1 MGIKA
6 GSEPYRTHFQISST
20 TRKMSTMSANQ
31 TELRIIL
38 YHHLLQWFGQQP
50 DLAPMNSIHYS
61 ILWQIYQFL
70 ISNVDIWGS
79 PDVQALFVMGDA
91 LVALYDTPMDV
102 VDLTKDDNEAAGEGP
117 HRDDSGIA
125 EL

>member
-1 MGIKA
+1 
-6 GSEPYRTHFQISST
+6 
-20 TRKMSTMSANQ
+20 MSANQ

-38 YHHLLQWFGQQP
+38 YHRLLQWFGQQP

-79 PDVQALFVMGDA
+79 PDVQALCVMGDA

-117 HRDDSGIA
+117 HGDDSGIA